1 MFPSAKREQIIAL
14 IKREVVPA
22 IGCTE
27 PVAVALCVAHACEV
41 AGCSGE
47 TMPDAIEVK
56 LSANILKNAMGVG
69 IPGTGM
75 IGLPIA
81 IALGAMVGRSE
92 YELEVLKDANGK
104 DQMKLTGANGTYLFE
119 KTGEAQPAIADSKYN
134 YLNYP
139 VTVIDDES
147 GMRMTLRL
155 FCNGHMM
162 LDSYQMN
169 YEFDADKGVISI
181 KNQGNTVF
189 QITIIS
195 ETEWEFGVEGAGSSR
210 RQVIITKR

>member
-1 MFPSAKREQIIAL
+1 
-14 IKREVVPA
+14 
-22 IGCTE
+22 
-27 PVAVALCVAHACEV
+27 
-41 AGCSGE
+41 
-47 TMPDAIEVK
+47 
-56 LSANILKNAMGVG
+56 
-69 IPGTGM
+69 
-75 IGLPIA
+75 
-81 IALGAMVGRSE
+81 
-92 YELEVLKDANGK
+92 
-104 DQMKLTGANGTYLFE
+104 
-119 KTGEAQPAIADSKYN
+119 
-134 YLNYP
+134 
-139 VTVIDDES
+139 
-147 GMRMTLRL
+147 MTLRL